1 MFLWDQKQ
9 QLKVK
14 RKAAKAWYYRKRVK
28 GLVGLIGLVGL
39 FFLVNW
45 IMLLR
50 LQDQGVD
57 SKAGVSSS
65 VSIRE
70 KWRKYGKGKRP
81 QKGTYGRMLALAA
94 HALAE
99 GQNKPEPKDLWQE
112 PFVPASAWRPC
123 ADQRNWEASEGNN
136 GYIMVTANGGINQQ
150 RIAVCNA
157 VVVAR
162 LLNST
167 LVVPRFL
174 YSSVWRDVR
183 WKSDNIKLYN
193 FLVNS
198 AISIRRSILLT
209 T

>member
-65 VSIRE
+65 VSIR
-70 KWRKYGKGKRP
+70 
-81 QKGTYGRMLALAA
+81 
-94 HALAE
+94 
-99 GQNKPEPKDLWQE
+99 
-112 PFVPASAWRPC
+112 
-123 ADQRNWEASEGNN
+123 
-136 GYIMVTANGGINQQ
+136 
-150 RIAVCNA
+150 VCNELCCCINGNLYLS
-157 VVVAR
+157 
-162 LLNST
+162 LLLLMEKKESY
-167 LVVPRFL
+167 V
-174 YSSVWRDVR
+174 Y
-183 WKSDNIKLYN
+183 WKLND
-193 FLVNS
+193 
-198 AISIRRSILLT
+198 
-209 T
+209 